1 MSSRIQKSTM
11 PLQAV
16 RMKQNAVVSNLVT
29 KKHKKELMEIKKE
42 LTLRECLKF
51 YQQPVNLE
59 QFLAVVMEKS
69 KISLRVLDYF
79 VTKYSKP
86 HSEGGMEVCYTIK
99 KLNQRSKFFNVYSSY
114 KAQLANDHKELFD
127 PFRRHTRITFE
138 YADDC
143 EIKTTVAQLNF
154 FRWAI
159 SNRVLDYVEK
169 NLDRIIK
176 HMKVNE
182 SPTPSPARV
191 KPTSVQI
198 KAQMSKEKDE
208 LVAEVEFE

>member
-1 MSSRIQKSTM
+1 M
-11 PLQAV
+11 PRQTV
-16 RMKQNAVVSNLVT
+16 RMKRNAVVSNLVT
-29 KKHKKELMEIKKE
+29 RKHKKELMEIKKD

-51 YQQPVNLE
+51 YQEPANLE

-86 HSEGGMEVCYTIK
+86 YSEGGVEVCYMIK
-99 KLNQRSKFFNVYSSY
+99 KLNKQSKFFNVYSSY
-114 KAQLANDHKELFD
+114 KAQLTNDHKDLFD
-127 PFRRHTRITFE
+127 PFRRHQRITFE

-159 SNRVLDYVEK
+159 SNKVLDYVEK
-169 NLDRIIK
+169 SLNRIIK

-182 SPTPSPARV
+182 SPTPSPSS
-191 KPTSVQI
+191 KKSSKSVNI
-198 KAQMSKEKDE
+198 KASISKESDE
-208 LVAEVEFE
+208 MVAEVEFH